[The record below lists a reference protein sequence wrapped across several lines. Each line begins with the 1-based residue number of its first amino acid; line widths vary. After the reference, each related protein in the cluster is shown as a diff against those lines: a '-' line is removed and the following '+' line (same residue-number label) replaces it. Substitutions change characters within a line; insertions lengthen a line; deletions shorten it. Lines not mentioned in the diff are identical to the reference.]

1 MSVLVCGGAGYIGS
15 HTVSELLDRGED
27 VVVADNLQKGHKK
40 AVLGGKLMIGDL
52 RDSDFL
58 DKVFSENTIDSVIQ
72 FAADSLVGESVE
84 DPLKYYN
91 NNVVSTL
98 SLLSKMK
105 QYGVDKIVFS
115 STAATYGEPQN
126 IPIMETDPTIPTNP
140 YGQTKLAVEKALKWC
155 YEAYDIKYTA
165 LRYFNAAGAHI
176 SGKIGE
182 DHNPETHLIPI
193 ILQAALGQRDSIT
206 IFGDDYNTEDGT
218 CVRDYIHV
226 TDLADAHILALD
238 KMRADGKS
246 NIYNLGNGNGF
257 SVKEVVDI
265 TRKVTGVDIKAELG
279 ERRPGDPAILV
290 ASSEKAKKELNWKPK
305 LHGNGIKK
313 ILTVSLNNGGY
324 MEQKKIKRIN
334 ELAKKAKS
342 ENGLTQ
348 AEEQE
353 RAQLRKEYIMDVKYN
368 LRAQLENIE
377 VEYPDGE
384 VIPIRRKKK

>member
-27 VVVADNLQKGHKK
+27 VVVADNLQKGHKE

-58 DKVFSENTIDSVIQ
+58 DRVFSENKIDSVIQ

-165 LRYFNAAGAHI
+165 LRYFNASGAHI
-176 SGKIGE
+176 SGRIGE
-182 DHNPETHLIPI
+182 DHSPETHLIPI

-305 LHGNGIKK
+305 YNDLGTIIETAWKWHKENPNGF
-313 ILTVSLNNGGY
+313 SG
-324 MEQKKIKRIN
+324 
-334 ELAKKAKS
+334 
-342 ENGLTQ
+342 
-348 AEEQE
+348 
-353 RAQLRKEYIMDVKYN
+353 
-368 LRAQLENIE
+368 
-377 VEYPDGE
+377 
-384 VIPIRRKKK
+384 